1 MTEAE
6 KQPEHEAPRQDSAT
20 EAVPSSTLS
29 GVGPAV
35 AGPTVPEGDDQKE
48 LRATQTEDTDQ
59 MGPRTADAEVAEA
72 AEIASFNQEVKWRMR
87 QKTRRSFLVGGMAA
101 LAGAGGWY
109 WLTSRREDDG
119 VPWPFRRALEIN
131 EQLAR
136 DYFRRGRM
144 SPAFPRQAA
153 REDRVNG
160 DVGLEKEID
169 ISTWKLTIE
178 GLAAADHPLMLALD
192 AIKRMPRVEM
202 TTELKCIEGWSVVVR
217 WAGVR
222 FSDFMAA
229 YPPASAEG
237 GPVNLSRNG
246 ADLPPYVSM
255 ETPDGSYYVGLEIE
269 SMLHPQTLLC
279 YEMYDQ
285 PLTRKHGAPVR
296 LNIPT
301 KVGYKQAK
309 YLTDMK
315 VTNVLEKVGYWED
328 QGYSEFY
335 GL

>member
-6 KQPEHEAPRQDSAT
+6 KQPEHEEPRQNSTT

-29 GVGPAV
+29 GLGAAV
-35 AGPTVPEGDDQKE
+35 AGPIASAENDQKE
-48 LRATQTEDTDQ
+48 PGAAQTEDTDQ
-59 MGPRTADAEVAEA
+59 MGPRPADTEGAEA
-72 AEIASFNQEVKWRMR
+72 AEIARFNKEVKRRMR

-153 REDRVNG
+153 LEDRVNG

-178 GLAAADHPLMLALD
+178 GLAAADQPLMLALD

-279 YEMYDQ
+279 YEMNGA
-285 PLTRKHGAPVR
+285 PLTQEHGAPLR
-296 LNIPT
+296 LVIPVKYGVKNIKRIGTISYMRHRP
-301 KVGYKQAK
+301 A
-309 YLTDMK
+309 D
-315 VTNVLEKVGYWED
+315 YWAE
-328 QGYSEFY
+328 QGYDWY
-335 GL
+335 IGL